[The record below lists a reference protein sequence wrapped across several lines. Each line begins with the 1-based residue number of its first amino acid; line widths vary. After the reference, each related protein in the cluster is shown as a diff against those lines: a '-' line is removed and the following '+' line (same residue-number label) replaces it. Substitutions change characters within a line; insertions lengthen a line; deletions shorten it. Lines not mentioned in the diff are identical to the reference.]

1 MSHPISVNSNILFFN
16 SWLNLK
22 TAKSKTR
29 AFTFKVIRLN
39 RFKNPITNFLQYVI
53 RAGQV
58 VCMDDYEKEY
68 FMVQGFAAAAGSG
81 PGGPGS
87 LLPGAPSS
95 EFSQDGSQGK
105 GNFSFIEVIV
115 DRQGYLT
122 KFSI

>member
-1 MSHPISVNSNILFFN
+1 MLDCLCVSHEGQNRTNSNAVTLHFNSFMEQQLFF
-16 SWLNLK
+16 S
-22 TAKSKTR
+22 
-29 AFTFKVIRLN
+29 
-39 RFKNPITNFLQYVI
+39 QYVI

-105 GNFSFIEVIV
+105 DLFKKDCYVI
-115 DRQGYLT
+115 L
-122 KFSI
+122 KENLS